1 VPAGGR
7 EAARSLGAR
16 YGVLASLAVSGL
28 CVGSHA
34 LFLHAQLSGSEQEY
48 ERDELHGQGIF
59 HAEVFADVSFE
70 PSGAVQ
76 TVLDGLLWQ
85 QCGGL
90 PKELG
95 GGGQHSDV
103 QCSWLGA
110 NASAQLAAGGQNECS
125 LMECRR
131 MVASQTVFSFSYLYS
146 LIALWRTDR
155 VVDAQGNGRP
165 DKDRRYV
172 GKWSKAWSR
181 EREARLRACG
191 DMWPSCTDYGPYP
204 DCDKWGCWASFEQ
217 CSGSRLLGDP
227 FFDFPPPPDGGPGC
241 ELEYP
246 GRPAAAFLFF
256 SSLCWPHLKLLAL
269 HAAWYAPLR
278 AAPRRNVLWLL
289 AVLGKW
295 SFSDVMV
302 AAALLALLFVNLNA
316 GLAANRF
323 ISELLGHSFPPVL
336 GSLTLNTTAFLRV
349 IGEEAMGLFCAAV
362 LLSLATGVLVDLLD
376 ERHRQ
381 PATTPPPAN
390 SFVAARRA
398 SNSGELAP
406 SLVWEI
412 ERMSAAAVGHTLL
425 VLATGVTLAVAL
437 TSPVLRRDVSGSFI
451 DDVTRAAAEAGSAVS
466 GFAEDFNLLQLAYL
480 CGAANDWDV
489 VSTLHAATFFVFVAV
504 GPVLRTVTQLALLTL
519 PLSPGVAHWLLA
531 VSQHAAVFYGL
542 DVMLVA
548 VPLLQVTVEN
558 MSDGMFTPQTFALCR
573 DTHCFQ
579 LAAVPLRAYRT
590 LAVSVA
596 LFLLSGYDGS
606 LTHRFLHAAA
616 HPHDVPPPS
625 CCRKSR
631 AAEGRTRGGVRGGE
645 ERAGGNAGVGAG
657 GNNGNGGQHGRKGGG
672 SDSAV
677 TSRRSS
683 SVAVQMQ

>member
-1 VPAGGR
+1 M
-7 EAARSLGAR
+7 S
-16 YGVLASLAVSGL
+16 
-28 CVGSHA
+28 
-34 LFLHAQLSGSEQEY
+34 
-48 ERDELHGQGIF
+48 
-59 HAEVFADVSFE
+59 
-70 PSGAVQ
+70 
-76 TVLDGLLWQ
+76 
-85 QCGGL
+85 
-90 PKELG
+90 
-95 GGGQHSDV
+95 
-103 QCSWLGA
+103 
-110 NASAQLAAGGQNECS
+110 
-125 LMECRR
+125 RR
-131 MVASQTVFSFSYLYS
+131 
-146 LIALWRTDR
+146 
-155 VVDAQGNGRP
+155 
-165 DKDRRYV
+165 
-172 GKWSKAWSR
+172 
-181 EREARLRACG
+181 
-191 DMWPSCTDYGPYP
+191 
-204 DCDKWGCWASFEQ
+204 
-217 CSGSRLLGDP
+217 
-227 FFDFPPPPDGGPGC
+227 
-241 ELEYP
+241 
-246 GRPAAAFLFF
+246 
-256 SSLCWPHLKLLAL
+256 PHLKLLAL

-349 IGEEAMGLFCAAV
+349 IGEEAMGLRDMSWTCRGRV
-362 LLSLATGVLVDLLD
+362 LDVCRRGGDGPLLRRGAPLARDRRPRRPARRATKRSFPDPSRNLPTGVLVDLLD

-631 AAEGRTRGGVRGGE
+631 AADGRTRGGVRGGE
-645 ERAGGNAGVGAG
+645 ERAGGNAGVGSG